1 MKNVITR
8 WSVAALDR
16 LRFVGPVLL
25 VVAALVVAACNNGN
39 GGTGY

>member
-1 MKNVITR
+1 MKNVIAR
-8 WSVAALDR
+8 WQSAGLDR

-25 VVAALVVAACNNGN
+25 VVATLIVAACNNGN

>member
-1 MKNVITR
+1 MKNVIAR
-8 WSVAALDR
+8 WPSVRLDR

-25 VVAALVVAACNNGN
+25 VVATVIVAACNNGN

>member
-8 WSVAALDR
+8 WSAAPLDR
-16 LRFVGPVLL
+16 LRFLGPVLL
-25 VVAALVVAACNNGN
+25 VVAALIVAACNNGN

>member
-1 MKNVITR
+1 MKNVIAHR
-8 WSVAALDR
+8 PSVGLDR

-25 VVAALVVAACNNGN
+25 VVAALIVAACNNGN

>member
-8 WSVAALDR
+8 WSAAGLDR
-16 LRFVGPVLL
+16 LRFPGPVLL
-25 VVAALVVAACNNGN
+25 VLAALIVAACNNGN